1 MLRYLC
7 DDDPREGL
15 FDGFNSELYVELTL
29 SRLPLFKAGWWLS
42 EDICDKGGPQNL
54 AAGESSVNRHG
65 ITLKDV
71 LSRHQILLRAF
82 HYLPIC
88 AFSSNNHSCFS
99 ESIVF
104 LCDEETM

>member
-7 DDDPREGL
+7 DDAPREGL
-15 FDGFNSELYVELTL
+15 FDGFNSELYVGLTL
-29 SRLPLFKAGWWLS
+29 PFFEAGWWLS

-54 AAGESSVNRHG
+54 AAGECSVNRHG
-65 ITLKDV
+65 ITLKGV
-71 LSRHQILLRAF
+71 LSRHQILSRAF
-82 HYLPIC
+82 HCLPIC
-88 AFSSNNHSCFS
+88 AFSPNNHSCFS